1 MLVSKKKNQPFKVSL
16 KNKDHHEMGLQTSYR
31 QKKTTIQP
39 HFSRPESW
47 YHSFPQIMQSYHQK
61 HPFFKNKK
69 KLLNSRAKNNTPK
82 FARQDPRGGGGL
94 DAGAHESPP
103 KIELETKI
111 RGGNK

>member
-1 MLVSKKKNQPFKVSL
+1 MI
-16 KNKDHHEMGLQTSYR
+16 
-31 QKKTTIQP
+31 KKT
-39 HFSRPESW
+39 H
-47 YHSFPQIMQSYHQK
+47 
-61 HPFFKNKK
+61 FFKNEKNVKIRAPKK
-69 KLLNSRAKNNTPK
+69 NAPK

>member
-1 MLVSKKKNQPFKVSL
+1 MLKSYKSQE
-16 KNKDHHEMGLQTSYR
+16 HHEMGPQKSY
-31 QKKTTIQP
+31 KHFKTTILQ

-47 YHSFPQIMQSYHQK
+47 YHSFAQIMQSYHPNDQK
-61 HPFFKNKK
+61 THFFKNEKNIKIRAPKK
-69 KLLNSRAKNNTPK
+69 NAPK
-82 FARQDPRGGGGL
+82 FARQDPRWGGGL